1 MYTNTDT
8 KNQTRHMHRC
18 KKWPEVFTRKGST
31 LHSLSQTGD
40 KHSVMAAQKPCDPSS
55 VLEYIVLTSWHP
67 RNQSVPAS
75 WYNVIWHCHT
85 RNLFQLPGTMSS
97 DTVTQRI
104 KSVPNPASW
113 CNVTWHCHPRNQSV
127 PASWYNVIWHCH
139 PRNQPVPASWYNV
152 IWHCHPKNQ
161 SVPASWYNVIW
172 HCHPRNQ
179 SVPAFWYNVI
189 WHCHPKNQVWHSQC
203 HLTLSPKESVCSSS
217 LQRGNVNCYHQP
229 WNGSTLTSW
238 TWTVVN

>member
-104 KSVPNPASW
+104 KSDIP
-113 CNVTWHCHPRNQSV
+113 
-127 PASWYNVIWHCH
+127 
-139 PRNQPVPASWYNV
+139 
-152 IWHCHPKNQ
+152 
-161 SVPASWYNVIW
+161 NVIW

-179 SVPAFWYNVI
+179 SVPASYRGAMSTVTTSHGMDPL
-189 WHCHPKNQVWHSQC
+189 WHLEHELW
-203 HLTLSPKESVCSSS
+203 LTSS
-217 LQRGNVNCYHQP
+217 LWHLDDEQYWLVHSDILMRNSIN
-229 WNGSTLTSW
+229 
-238 TWTVVN
+238 